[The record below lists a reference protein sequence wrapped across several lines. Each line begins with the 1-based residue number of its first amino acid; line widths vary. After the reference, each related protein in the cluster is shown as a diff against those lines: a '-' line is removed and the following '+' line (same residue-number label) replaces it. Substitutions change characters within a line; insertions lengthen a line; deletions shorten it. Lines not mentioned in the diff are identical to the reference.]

1 MRTISGQ
8 KANRPGAA
16 LGWTLRIRGLTRV
29 LGGIL
34 FFALLHNPIQ
44 APAAT
49 WYVSPGGNDSN
60 NGSQGAPWLTVS
72 KAASTASAGDT
83 VNLAAGTYNENVA
96 F

>member
-1 MRTISGQ
+1 MFKSF
-8 KANRPGAA
+8 KS
-16 LGWTLRIRGLTRV
+16 
-29 LGGIL
+29 
-34 FFALLHNPIQ
+34 ALLLVLLN
-44 APAAT
+44 ANVLSAAT
-49 WYVSPGGNDSN
+49 YYVSKTGNDSN